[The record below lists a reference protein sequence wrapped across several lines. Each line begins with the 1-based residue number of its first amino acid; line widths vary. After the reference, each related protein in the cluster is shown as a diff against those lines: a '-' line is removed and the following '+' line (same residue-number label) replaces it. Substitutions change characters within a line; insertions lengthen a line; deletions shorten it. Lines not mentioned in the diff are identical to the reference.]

1 MKKPVTFDIR
11 HVDPGSGART
21 GVLHTPHGDVETPM
35 TISRQKDSQKLNEIG
50 RSLAKKYPSV
60 RYFYSD
66 FKKNRGIDRGQELS
80 RQHSLYRQDYCG
92 CVYSYNGR
100 HPR

>member
-1 MKKPVTFDIR
+1 MELP
-11 HVDPGSGART
+11 
-21 GVLHTPHGDVETPM
+21 
-35 TISRQKDSQKLNEIG
+35 EIG

-92 CVYSYNGR
+92 CVFSRREREEQKRAAAEKAGQEG
-100 HPR
+100 